1 MNLFLNL
8 KFRDIQVQSQK
19 HKSKSNFWVPISY
32 VSSGVY
38 SVSLICHKMIF
49 GHKLIMT
56 FCCWEHPC
64 PRASLFMPSEFDPT
78 FEFSTVCSH
87 EQKIFRNT
95 SRYTIPVFCQ
105 KIGHVEHIVRI
116 AFWYKLTRSNNCTL
130 KILNVLSI
138 VTPTDLSWF
147 SY

>member
-19 HKSKSNFWVPISY
+19 HKSKSNFWVPISS

-56 FCCWEHPC
+56 FCCWEYPC

-78 FEFSTVCSH
+78 FEFLTVCSH
-87 EQKIFRNT
+87 EQTIFQNT
-95 SRYTIPVFCQ
+95 SRFILPKNRTYRTHTAVL
-105 KIGHVEHIVRI
+105 RI

-130 KILNVLSI
+130 KILNVLQ
-138 VTPTDLSWF
+138 VL
-147 SY
+147 